1 MSDLASLPPTFVA
14 TRGALHRVAAHV
26 LAPARAKV
34 TGKFGLRV
42 MPGGFGTP
50 AFGDEH
56 EVLRVT
62 RHGLTRE
69 RTGSGGASTIV
80 MPLVAS
86 SLSALA
92 ALAEVDLDANFSVG
106 HETPAQGDIDALLPI
121 EASAMAALAVWYG
134 LGAAVL
140 DEVVARLAPE
150 AAPTVAQL
158 WPEHFDVGLDVGVDG
173 ERRTNLG
180 ASPGDRA
187 SPEPYLYVGPW
198 GDERPG
204 DPTYWNAAFGAIV
217 GYEQLLAAPD
227 PVVAGVD
234 FLRRG
239 LQLLESG

>member
-1 MSDLASLPPTFVA
+1 MA

-26 LAPARAKV
+26 LAPARAQV

-42 MPGGFGTP
+42 TTGGFGTP

-62 RHGLTRE
+62 RHGVMRE
-69 RTGSGGASTIV
+69 RTGSAGASTV
-80 MPLVAS
+80 VAPLVAS

-106 HETPAQGDIDALLPI
+106 QDTPPRGDTDALLPI
-121 EASAMAALAVWYG
+121 EVSAMASLGVWYG

-140 DEVVARLAPE
+140 DEIVAGLAPE

-158 WPEHFDVGLDVGVDG
+158 WPEHFDLGLDVGVGGD
-173 ERRTNLG
+173 RRANLG
-180 ASPGDRA
+180 ASPGDGG

-198 GDERPG
+198 GDARPG
-204 DPTYWNAAFGAIV
+204 DPTYWNAAFGATV
-217 GYEQLLAAPD
+217 GYGQLRAAPD
-227 PVVAGVD
+227 PVAAGVD